1 MNTKQLLITLED
13 VYSEYYSDI
22 QDRFQETMHIYP
34 DFYSAYELGEVFLE
48 DLIEHNAIDAVD
60 FEEINLKLVA
70 LHAIEYLRL
79 AA

>member
-34 DFYSAYELGEVFLE
+34 YSDEYELGETFLE
-48 DLIEHNAIDAVD
+48 DLIEHNAIDALD
-60 FEEINLKLVA
+60 FAEINLKLVA
-70 LHAIEYLRL
+70 LHATKYLRL

>member
-22 QDRFQETMHIYP
+22 QDRFQETMHY
-34 DFYSAYELGEVFLE
+34 YSYFDEYELGETFLE

-60 FEEINLKLVA
+60 FAEINLKLVA
-70 LHAIEYLRL
+70 IHAIEYLRL

>member
-22 QDRFQETMHIYP
+22 QDRFQETMHY
-34 DFYSAYELGEVFLE
+34 YSYIDEEELGNIFLY
-48 DLIEHNAIDAVD
+48 DLVEHNAIDAVD
-60 FEEINLKLVA
+60 FAEINLKLIA

>member
-1 MNTKQLLITLED
+1 MNTKQLLNTLEEI
-13 VYSEYYSDI
+13 YSEYYSDI

-34 DFYSAYELGEVFLE
+34 YFDEYELGEVFLE
-48 DLIEHNAIDAVD
+48 DLVEHNAIDTVD

-70 LHAIEYLRL
+70 IHAIEYLRL

>member
-1 MNTKQLLITLED
+1 MTKQLLNTLED
-13 VYSEYYSDI
+13 VYSDFYNDI
-22 QDRFQETMHIYP
+22 QERFQETIQIYP
-34 DFYSAYELGEVFLE
+34 YADYWELGETFLE

-70 LHAIEYLRL
+70 LHAIKYLRL